1 MTGIVFLSHSRTLI
15 REDLTPK
22 IVYIND
28 TAHACFTGI
37 QYKQLVIDQTNR
49 KACDSLLNNT
59 HSQIFSQEQIL
70 DNNEKIIDEQGEQID
85 GYIQIIK
92 KDSEA
97 IKLKDKE
104 NKQLRKHLRKR
115 NIIDIILVGLLIIAV
130 L

>member
-1 MTGIVFLSHSRTLI
+1 MLHSQPLT

-22 IVYIND
+22 IVSIND

-49 KACDSLLNNT
+49 KSCDSLLNNA

-92 KDSEA
+92 IDSET
-97 IKLKDKE
+97 IKLKDEE

-115 NIIDIILVGLLIIAV
+115 NLIDIALIGLLVIA
-130 L
+130 LF